1 MFSLNNIFGLQVI
14 LYWII
19 WYGSLIKLL
28 TLLEICKVVLTMDT
42 QQEGCLTA
50 TRTDRSTATCGFV
63 KWKMNCLGN
72 FNKWELCE
80 MVILCWK

>member
-28 TLLEICKVVLTMDT
+28 TLLEICKVVLTMDNRK
-42 QQEGCLTA
+42 A
-50 TRTDRSTATCGFV
+50 V
-63 KWKMNCLGN
+63 
-72 FNKWELCE
+72 
-80 MVILCWK
+80 